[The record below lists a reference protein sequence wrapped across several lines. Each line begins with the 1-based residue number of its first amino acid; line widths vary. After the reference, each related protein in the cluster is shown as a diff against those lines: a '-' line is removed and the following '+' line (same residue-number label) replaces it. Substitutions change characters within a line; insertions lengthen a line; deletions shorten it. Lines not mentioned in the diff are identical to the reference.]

1 MNKKEQTPLVVHKA
15 IEPYLNKKDGLF
27 KRVSSEKDLIRF
39 KGSSI
44 DSNFFFHIKSHRK
57 QNNQNQI
64 QIEYQPFTSVSVEP
78 RTNWIKSDQKS
89 IDAHFQIWFKLL
101 SEFKNTKT
109 VFDDPIEKAF
119 QEDYY
124 SYFEI
129 IEEEKDKPLEPSS
142 ILPLYEHFE
151 EIKLKLNEY
160 KNEENT
166 SEIEDIQDEITQL
179 NDSLT
184 VSGRQEIANRIC
196 NVWAKLT
203 KLGVKYIKEF
213 VEISRKYVMKEAVKR
228 AFQLGQKGL
237 EYIEDIDKYLN

>member
-15 IEPYLNKKDGLF
+15 IEPYLNKRDGLF
-27 KRVSSEKDLIRF
+27 KRVSSDKDLIRF
-39 KGSSI
+39 KGSAI
-44 DSNFFFHIKSHRK
+44 DSNFYFHIKSHRI
-57 QNNQNQI
+57 QNHQNKI
-64 QIEYQPFTSVSVEP
+64 QLEYQPFTAESVAP
-78 RTNWIKSDQKS
+78 RTTWVKSDQRS

-101 SEFKNTKT
+101 SDFKSTKT
-109 VFDDPIEKAF
+109 VFDDPIEKSF

-124 SYFEI
+124 SYFDI

-142 ILPLYEHFE
+142 IVPLYEHFE

-160 KNEENT
+160 KNEDNT
-166 SEIEDIQDEITQL
+166 SDIEDIQEEITQL

-213 VEISRKYVMKEAVKR
+213 VEVSRKYVMKEAAKR

-237 EYIEDIDKYLN
+237 EYIGDLDKFLN